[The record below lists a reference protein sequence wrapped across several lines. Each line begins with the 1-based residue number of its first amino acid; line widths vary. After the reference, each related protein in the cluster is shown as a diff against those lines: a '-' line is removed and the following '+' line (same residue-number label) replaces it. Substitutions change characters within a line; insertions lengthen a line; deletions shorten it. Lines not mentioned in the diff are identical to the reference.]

1 MGEGEEGGCFESD
14 TPGGWWIPGTHAVV
28 FVPRVCVAPPA
39 WARGHLRANDSV
51 FGSDR
56 TLIDIACIFRSQG
69 GAIRAVGRRR
79 HGEGGARPG
88 DWGFGLDFVVV
99 GVLFRATSFERKT
112 SRLANHGSL
121 L

>member
-1 MGEGEEGGCFESD
+1 M
-14 TPGGWWIPGTHAVV
+14 
-28 FVPRVCVAPPA
+28 
-39 WARGHLRANDSV
+39 RANDSV

-56 TLIDIACIFRSQG
+56 TLIDIVCIFGSQG

-99 GVLFRATSFERKT
+99 GVLFRATSFESDLQYT
-112 SRLANHGSL
+112 
-121 L
+121 